1 MEFYG
6 LLTGARN
13 DNRPTGA
20 CIRGRGMTNW
30 YQQKADELGN
40 VIDTLKVRRDEAS
53 PEDKPAIKARI
64 AQLAEDRTNYI
75 DAAGKAK

>member
-1 MEFYG
+1 
-6 LLTGARN
+6 
-13 DNRPTGA
+13 
-20 CIRGRGMTNW
+20 MTNW

-40 VIDTLKVRRDEAS
+40 TIDILKVRRDEAS
-53 PEDKPAIKARI
+53 PEDKPTIKARI